1 MQCAEG
7 VQRQQAKSLFHDLV
21 TDLLVCQSLEAAF
34 GDGRFRLC
42 VTREA
47 DRFGE
52 WGVGLVSASRVSDP
66 GRSGTPP
73 GVQRGVGGVNRGY
86 RCAQPP
92 ATVLCPSGAVVRET
106 GSRGRL
112 RRRLDGTRLSW
123 GDVFPVLGRFRF
135 GDWTRGSVSLMPG
148 VSNRHTS
155 PTGHHERNLAPDAPA
170 CRHATRLVAPPPSP
184 WMRLVPRPSHPSM
197 RSNRRSPS
205 FAFTRT
211 H

>member
-1 MQCAEG
+1 MGSRFG
-7 VQRQQAKSLFHDLV
+7 VGEPGV
-21 TDLLVCQSLEAAF
+21 
-34 GDGRFRLC
+34 RFRPI
-42 VTREA
+42 
-47 DRFGE
+47 
-52 WGVGLVSASRVSDP
+52 WNPS
-66 GRSGTPP
+66 
-73 GVQRGVGGVNRGY
+73 GVQRGFGWAIRGY

-170 CRHATRLVAPPPSP
+170 CRHATRLGAPPPFP

-205 FAFTRT
+205 FAFMRT
-211 H
+211 HRCPSFRFAYPSRTPFDPVTSTPEGCKKVAGG